1 MKYILI
7 NNKKTGEVEYDIQ
20 FTPTPSYII
29 ASNMHLS
36 SAERID
42 KKERRRKSQ
51 RAARKEKRRNWS

>member
-29 ASNMHLS
+29 ASHMHLR
-36 SAERID
+36 AADKID
-42 KKERRRKSQ
+42 RKEKRRKSQ
-51 RAARKEKRRNWS
+51 RADRREKRRSCD